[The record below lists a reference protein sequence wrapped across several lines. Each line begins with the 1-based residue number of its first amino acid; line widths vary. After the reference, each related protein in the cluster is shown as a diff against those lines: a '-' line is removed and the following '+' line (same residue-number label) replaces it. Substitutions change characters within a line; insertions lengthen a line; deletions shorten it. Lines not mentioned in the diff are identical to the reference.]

1 MKKFLFT
8 VILLVVS
15 SVSKI
20 SFAQKKT
27 LTLADAVGQQYRNLA
42 AKSIFGFA
50 WIPNSTEDYSYL
62 EAYQTLVIV
71 SKNATK
77 TQKIKIQEVNT
88 ACVAELSWFSGMTWL
103 DEHTFYLSD
112 GTSYYKYNITTK
124 KGEKWASA
132 SDEAENVNLND
143 ASGNIAYTLK
153 NNLYVKTIA
162 GKVIQVT
169 KEATGIVSGAAIAR
183 SEFGISGGIFWA
195 PTGKSIAFY
204 QKNERAV
211 AEYPLLD
218 INAPTGKL
226 KSIRYPMAGQTSETP
241 RVGIMKIGAKKPIY
255 IDPRQGKDNYL
266 TNVSWSSDERFIIL
280 AEVNRDQ
287 NHFWVNKY
295 DAVTGKF
302 LATLFEEKNDKW
314 AEPEHPAFFHS
325 KGSNDFIWI
334 SERDGYNNL
343 YLYDINGTLIKQL
356 TANKFMVKSIVEGLE
371 GDKIFFTATGI
382 DPKNTMLFSV
392 DFNGSQTQLT
402 TTPGVHANVVH
413 PKGALYFDQY
423 SSLAIPNVAQI
434 CSISGTIVK
443 ELIAAENPLKD
454 YTVGTVEFLKLS
466 AEDGQELHARIV
478 KPSNFDASK
487 KYPVLVYVYG
497 GPHAQMVTNE
507 FMGNVDYWM
516 LWMAEQGYVVFT
528 LDNRGSGE
536 RGTAFEQVIHRQ
548 VGTAEIADQMV
559 GVNYLKSLNFV
570 DGNRIAV
577 HGWSFG
583 GFMTTSLLLRQPDVF
598 RAGVAGGPVTDWKY
612 YEIMYG
618 ERYMDRP
625 QENEKG
631 YEQASTLTHADKLKG
646 KLLLI
651 HGTIDDVVVMQ
662 HSEALIKRFVEVD
675 KQMDFF
681 VYPMHEH
688 NVRGKDRI
696 HLMTKVL
703 NYILDNNK

>member
-1 MKKFLFT
+1 MKNQFLFVSISLFLG
-8 VILLVVS
+8 VITT
-15 SVSKI
+15 
-20 SFAQKKT
+20 FAQKKT
-27 LTLADAVGQQYRNLA
+27 LTLADAVSQQYRSLA
-42 AKSIFGFA
+42 AKNMVGFA
-50 WIPNSTEDYSYL
+50 WIPGTVDDYSYL

-71 SKNATK
+71 STTTTK
-77 TQKIKIQEVNT
+77 VGSIKIQEINT
-88 ACVAELSWFSGMTWL
+88 ACKAELNWFSGFSWL
-103 DEHTFYLSD
+103 DENTFYVTD
-112 GTSYYKYNITTK
+112 GINYYKYNVATK
-124 KGEKWASA
+124 LGSKWLNAP
-132 SDEAENVNLND
+132 ENAENVNLNE
-143 ASGNIAYTLK
+143 ASGNIAYTIE
-153 NNLYVKTIA
+153 NNLYVKTGSKQMAITNE
-162 GKVIQVT
+162 KP
-169 KEATGIVSGAAIAR
+169 GIVSGAAIAR
-183 SEFGISGGIFWA
+183 SEFGITGGIFWA
-195 PTGKSIAFY
+195 QSGKSIAFY
-204 QKNERAV
+204 QKNERLV

-241 RVGIMKIGAKKPIY
+241 RVGIMKIGSKKPIY
-255 IDPRQGKDNYL
+255 IDTRNGKDNYL
-266 TNVSWSSDERFIIL
+266 TNVSWSSDEKFIIL

-287 NHFWVNKY
+287 NQFWVNKY
-295 DAVTGKF
+295 DAATGKF

-314 AEPEHPAFFHS
+314 AEPEHSAFFFS
-325 KGSNDFIWI
+325 KVSNDFIWI

-343 YLYDINGTLIKQL
+343 YLYDINGTLKKQL
-356 TANKFMVKSIVEGLE
+356 TSNKFVVKSIVEGIE
-371 GDKIFFTATGI
+371 SDKIYFTATGV
-382 DPKNTMLFSV
+382 DPKNTHLFSV
-392 DFNGSQTQLT
+392 DLSGNQTQLT
-402 TTPGVHANVVH
+402 KTDGVHANLMH
-413 PKGALYFDQY
+413 PKGNLFFDQY
-423 SSLAIPNVAQI
+423 SNITTPNVAQI
-434 CSISGTIVK
+434 CSIDNKPNK
-443 ELIAAENPLKD
+443 ELLTAPNPLTD
-454 YTVGTVEFLKLS
+454 YAIGTVEFFKIKS
-466 AEDGQELHARIV
+466 VDAQDLHGRII

-487 KYPVLVYVYG
+487 KYPVLCYVYG

-516 LWMAEQGYVVFT
+516 LWMAEQGYIVYT

-548 VGTAEIADQMV
+548 LGTSEISDQMQAV
-559 GVNYLKSLNFV
+559 EYLKTLPFI
-570 DGNRIAV
+570 DMNRIAV

-583 GFMTTSLLLRQPDVF
+583 GFMTTSLLLKEANTFKV
-598 RAGVAGGPVTDWKY
+598 GVAGGPVTDWKY

-662 HSEALIKRFVEVD
+662 HSEALIKKFVEVD

-703 NYILDNNK
+703 NYILENNK

>member
-1 MKKFLFT
+1 MKKYFLIIAIVF
-8 VILLVVS
+8 IAGA
-15 SVSKI
+15 

-27 LTLADAVGQQYRNLA
+27 LTLPDAVSQQYRSLA
-42 AKSIFGFA
+42 AKSMFGFA
-50 WIPNSTEDYSYL
+50 WIPSTVDDYSYL
-62 EAYQTLVIV
+62 DAYQTLVIV
-71 SKNATK
+71 STTTGKGGN
-77 TQKIKIQEVNT
+77 IKIQEVNT
-88 ACVAELSWFSGMTWL
+88 ACKAELNWFSGFSWL
-103 DEHTFYLSD
+103 DENTFYVSD
-112 GTSYYKYNITTK
+112 GLNYYKYNVATK
-124 KGEKWASA
+124 TGSKWLS
-132 SDEAENVNLND
+132 SPENAENVNLNVV
-143 ASGNIAYTLK
+143 SGNMAYTIE
-153 NNLYVKTIA
+153 NNLYIKTTE
-162 GKVIQVT
+162 GKQVA
-169 KEATGIVSGAAIAR
+169 ATTEKAGIVSGAAIAR
-183 SEFGISGGIFWA
+183 SEFGITGGIFWS
-195 PTGKSIAFY
+195 TSGKSIAFY
-204 QKNERAV
+204 QKNERSV

-241 RVGIMKIGAKKPIY
+241 RVGIMKIGAKKPFY
-255 IDPRQGKDNYL
+255 IDPRNGKDNYL
-266 TNVSWSSDERFIIL
+266 TNVSWSSDEKFIIL

-295 DAVTGKF
+295 DAITGKF
-302 LATLFEEKNDKW
+302 VATLFEEKNDKW
-314 AEPEHPAFFHS
+314 AEPEHAAFFFS

-343 YLYDINGTLIKQL
+343 YLYDINGTLKKQL
-356 TANKFMVKSIVEGLE
+356 TNNKFVVKSIVEGIAS
-371 GDKIFFTATGI
+371 DKIHFTATGI
-382 DPKNTMLFSV
+382 DPKNTHLFSV
-392 DFNGSQTQLT
+392 DMQGMQTQLT
-402 TTPGVHANVVH
+402 KTDGVHTTVVH
-413 PKGALYFDQY
+413 EKGNLFFDQY
-423 SSLAIPNVAQI
+423 SNLTTPNLAQI
-434 CSISGTIVK
+434 CSKDGTPTK
-443 ELIAAENPLKD
+443 ELLNAPNPLVD
-454 YTVGTVEFLKLS
+454 YTIGTVEFFKLKS
-466 AEDGQELHARIV
+466 EDGQDLHARIV

-487 KYPVLVYVYG
+487 KYPVLCYVYG

-516 LWMAEQGYVVFT
+516 LWMAEQGYIVYT

-548 VGTAEIADQMV
+548 LGTAEIADQMK
-559 GVNYLKSLNFV
+559 GIDYLKTLSFI
-570 DGNRIAV
+570 DMNRIAV

-583 GFMTTSLLLRQPDVF
+583 GFMTTSLLLKEANTFKV
-598 RAGVAGGPVTDWKY
+598 GVAGGPVTDWKY

-625 QENEKG
+625 AENEKG

-651 HGTIDDVVVMQ
+651 HGTVDDVVVMQ

-688 NVRGKDRI
+688 NVRGKDRV

-703 NYILDNNK
+703 NYILDNNH